1 MMIVLCFVYFL
12 FNKKKEKKIEF
23 KNKTKTDKEKLLK
36 NKRKEWMKDG
46 RMNGMSDVVQRVVN
60 EIIWMS
66 WR

>member
-12 FNKKKEKKIEF
+12 FNKKKKIGF

-36 NKRKEWMKDG
+36 NKRKEWMRDG
-46 RMNGMSDVVQRVVN
+46 RMDGMSDVVQRVVN